1 MTTALFTTIHTH
13 LTDHYGT
20 RTWRPGRNG
29 LDEFVLTILSQS
41 TTDRN
46 SGRAYVSLRQRYPTW
61 HDVADAP
68 IEDVAL
74 TIRVA
79 GLAQDK
85 AERIHAVLTHPMVM
99 DNGYSIDFLC
109 EWSHQDAQSWLIA
122 FKGVGPKTASCV
134 LMFAYGMPLL
144 PVDTHIQ
151 RVAQRVG
158 LVIGKSPEHAH
169 NILNTI
175 IPADLK
181 YEAHMHL
188 IQLGRQICHARNPIC
203 ARCPLFE
210 LCPTAQRGEHVQHP

>member
-1 MTTALFTTIHTH
+1 MTEALYMLIHAR
-13 LTDHYGT
+13 LTVHYGT
-20 RTWRPGRNG
+20 RTWRPGRIG

-61 HDVADAP
+61 HDVADAA

-85 AERIHAVLTHPMVM
+85 AERIHAVLTHPMVR
-99 DNGYSIDFLC
+99 DNAYSIDFLRK
-109 EWSHQDAQSWLIA
+109 WSHQDAQAWLIA
-122 FKGVGPKTASCV
+122 FNGVGPKTASCV
-134 LMFAYGMPLL
+134 LMFAYGMPLI

-158 LVIGKSPEHAH
+158 LVTGKSPEHAH

-188 IQLGRQICHARNPIC
+188 IQLGRQICHARNPEC
-203 ARCPLFE
+203 TRCPLHDI
-210 LCPTAQRGEHVQHP
+210 CPTAQRGQHVQHP